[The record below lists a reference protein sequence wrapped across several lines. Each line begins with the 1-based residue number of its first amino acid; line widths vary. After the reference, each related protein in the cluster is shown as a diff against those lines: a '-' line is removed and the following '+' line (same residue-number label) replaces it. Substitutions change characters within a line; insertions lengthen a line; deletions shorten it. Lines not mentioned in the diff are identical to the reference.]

1 MVWSWF
7 KFNNLGLTLGVALKF
22 CNSVTNGLKLKNRK
36 WGLTLTFL
44 EVTEEKVVGRGGDFL
59 IPLPILNRVKIAVLK
74 FVDLINKNVCG
85 GLQF

>member
-1 MVWSWF
+1 M
-7 KFNNLGLTLGVALKF
+7 A
-22 CNSVTNGLKLKNRK
+22 
-36 WGLTLTFL
+36 
-44 EVTEEKVVGRGGDFL
+44 GGDFL